1 MTSARKPRPS
11 PARRRLISRLA
22 RQVARQVA
30 AGVSVESALAQA
42 DAALGALATGGVLA
56 QPAREASA
64 YGTTCAS
71 CAKTKSRSARFLVPN
86 SPPESFR
93 VLDICSGCLREGLR
107 IATAGRKRETSR

>member
-42 DAALGALATGGVLA
+42 DAALGA
-56 QPAREASA
+56 ASA